1 MNELH
6 ITKVDVQV
14 NIDKQELALD
24 IDPTYV
30 DLILIGP
37 GIQGP
42 PGPPGSGGGSTTLVA
57 LTDVDAVNRV
67 DGSVLVYKTGPAKFV
82 ADDINTVTTLTDGGN
97 F

>member
-1 MNELH
+1 M
-6 ITKVDVQV
+6 TQACVGVQ
-14 NIDKQELALD
+14 ICIEKQELTLD
-24 IDPTYV
+24 VNSSYV
-30 DLILIGP
+30 DLILTGP

-42 PGPPGSGGGSTTLVA
+42 PGPSGSGGGSTTLVA